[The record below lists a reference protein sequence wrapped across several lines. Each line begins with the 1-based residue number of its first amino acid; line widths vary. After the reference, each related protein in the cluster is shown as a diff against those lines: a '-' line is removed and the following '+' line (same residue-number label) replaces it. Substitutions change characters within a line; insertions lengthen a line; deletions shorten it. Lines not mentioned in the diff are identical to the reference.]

1 MRDIIVERKKQ
12 GLGEGNIWQLKVND
26 KVVATLRNGKSV
38 TLSADPKKKY
48 TIQCF
53 YEATSFFGCA
63 STVIS
68 DIVNIPANSNDY
80 KLIATSMK
88 DTILLE
94 IEDNEE
100 E

>member
-1 MRDIIVERKKQ
+1 MRDIIVERIKQ
-12 GLGEGNIWQLKVND
+12 GLGEGGVWELKVND

-38 TLSADPKKKY
+38 TLSADSKKQYK
-48 TIQCF
+48 IQCS

-68 DIVNIPANSNDY
+68 DIVNIPADNKDY
-80 KLIATSMK
+80 KLLVSSVGE
-88 DTILLE
+88 DLLLE
-94 IEDNEE
+94 IEDEE